1 MLYGLCSFHF
11 TLSTKWLCILSNKLT
26 NLFAFKRVMKL
37 SCNLWPNMYI
47 TLYQQG
53 HVFAYSFKLNHFIVN
68 KVAQLL
74 QKILPNIFG
83 SHTLQKLLENK
94 LTTTIIYLHGW
105 FSLKSDE
112 WRSHSFFH
120 FHYILRNCAWMV
132 LRPYLSEQI
141 FSGKRKR
148 PPLAVSSSSLYIYML
163 EEKVIINAG
172 SIEDA
177 LKK

>member
-1 MLYGLCSFHF
+1 MRAFNFS
-11 TLSTKWLCILSNKLT
+11 TLIHCDVIQKKTVNLILLLLQTTKLLHDSNK
-26 NLFAFKRVMKL
+26 KHR
-37 SCNLWPNMYI
+37 
-47 TLYQQG
+47 
-53 HVFAYSFKLNHFIVN
+53 NHQMRFSLKN
-68 KVAQLL
+68 
-74 QKILPNIFG
+74 
-83 SHTLQKLLENK
+83 LQKLLENK

>member
-47 TLYQQG
+47 TPCE
-53 HVFAYSFKLNHFIVN
+53 KLNIFTYSIKISHFIHRNHQVRFSLKN
-68 KVAQLL
+68 
-74 QKILPNIFG
+74 
-83 SHTLQKLLENK
+83 LQKLLENK
-94 LTTTIIYLHGW
+94 LTTTTIYLHGW